1 MFLGLQRTEK
11 KTESKL
17 IPCIF
22 LFELQKEMFL
32 SREEL
37 QMSVRGAEDKEMEK
51 QVGTGFACG
60 VQCTLTMG
68 CGYMYVIRTSK
79 QRNSTINLVSLINI
93 ITFY

>member
-11 KTESKL
+11 KAESKL

-68 CGYMYVIRTSK
+68 CGYVIRTSK
-79 QRNSTINLVSLINI
+79 QRNSTINLVSLINYVLLVI
-93 ITFY
+93 